1 MNSEIK
7 CRKCGLNFSNV
18 TEKELE
24 EILSTNSE
32 ASFDV
37 LEKDLDV
44 ENSKKEIDVT
54 TSELL
59 QELLEGLKKQ
69 EEIIL
74 QIEKKINK
82 I

>member
-1 MNSEIK
+1 MNCEIK
-7 CRKCGLNFSNV
+7 CRKFGLNFSNI

-24 EILSTNSE
+24 GILSTDSE

-44 ENSKKEIDVT
+44 ENSKNDMDST

-59 QELLEGLKKQ
+59 QKLLESLKEQ

-74 QIEKKINK
+74 QIEKKLKNI
-82 I
+82 

>member
-59 QELLEGLKKQ
+59 QELIEGLKKQ

>member
-1 MNSEIK
+1 MKSEIK

-24 EILSTNSE
+24 EILSTGSE

-44 ENSKKEIDVT
+44 ENSKKDMDST

-59 QELLEGLKKQ
+59 QKLLESLKEQ

>member
-1 MNSEIK
+1 MKSEIK
-7 CRKCGLNFSNV
+7 ERKCGLNFSNV

-24 EILSTNSE
+24 EILSKDSE

-59 QELLEGLKKQ
+59 QELIEGLKKQ